1 VATGRA
7 RPTGSPALARRA
19 RVGPALYRPAPR
31 TRGHTWLPPPAL
43 RRSRPP
49 PPWKPQAAGRVIL
62 ACARA
67 AAAPARYRTH
77 LARVRGDSVPHPTPE
92 SRPPATP
99 EPHPTPRTRVLGHGR
114 SVRSR
119 ARTCRARRPSGAA
132 VLQQRRVPGPRT
144 VRRSSYNTGGCTPG
158 SARHRDGHP
167 QPCCTPVTSAHAH
180 LGPLVRRW
188 VRLGVGHAVGGRAR
202 GRRLRLAL
210 RGHVWTEGADGDRR
224 RSRPRPWWARSSA
237 LEPTT
242 RSSPE
247 MPQVLVRGV
256 VL

>member
-1 VATGRA
+1 MQGVQRSCTPPHARALPPWRPRRGSAPTTPHGGPVLDLGGGHTGRPVLDLGGGHGPRA
-7 RPTGSPALARRA
+7 SDPPSRGAHVGRALC
-19 RVGPALYRPAPR
+19 RPAPR

-158 SARHRDGHP
+158 SA
-167 QPCCTPVTSAHAH
+167 
-180 LGPLVRRW
+180 
-188 VRLGVGHAVGGRAR
+188 
-202 GRRLRLAL
+202 
-210 RGHVWTEGADGDRR
+210 
-224 RSRPRPWWARSSA
+224 
-237 LEPTT
+237 
-242 RSSPE
+242 
-247 MPQVLVRGV
+247 
-256 VL
+256 

>member
-1 VATGRA
+1 MLDLGGGHGPRA
-7 RPTGSPALARRA
+7 SDPPSRGAHASGPRSTAPHHALA
-19 RVGPALYRPAPR
+19 V
-31 TRGHTWLPPPAL
+31 TWLPPPAL

-99 EPHPTPRTRVLGHGR
+99 EPHPWTPRTHVLGHGR

-167 QPCCTPVTSAHAH
+167 QPSCTPVTSAHAH

-188 VRLGVGHAVGGRAR
+188 VRRGVGHAVRGDARVVDASDLRSVAMHGPRAR
-202 GRRLRLAL
+202 AATVAEAVLDPGGPA
-210 RGHVWTEGADGDRR
+210 A
-224 RSRPRPWWARSSA
+224 ARSS
-237 LEPTT
+237 P
-242 RSSPE
+242 R
-247 MPQVLVRGV
+247 RGAARRCRKFW
-256 VL
+256 